1 MKKLFIFSLITSSI
15 ITLIACNNKDSTVNL
30 KQAKTTREAIQAISG
45 LEYRLVKVLPVYR
58 NIKATD
64 SSYVKFLD
72 LDNKDINESEN
83 AIVGGKIAVAG
94 MISNIQGLANKDPN
108 RPLKYI
114 DKYFN
119 IETQNKVNL
128 AYSSSYIEFGKDTL
142 RLVTIDSYHATI
154 YSLVASKNKNESR

>member
-1 MKKLFIFSLITSSI
+1 
-15 ITLIACNNKDSTVNL
+15 
-30 KQAKTTREAIQAISG
+30 
-45 LEYRLVKVLPVYR
+45 
-58 NIKATD
+58 
-64 SSYVKFLD
+64 LD
-72 LDNKDINESEN
+72 TKDINDTEN
-83 AIVGGKIAVAG
+83 ALVGGKIAVVG
-94 MISNIQGLANKDPN
+94 MLSNIQGLENKDSN

-154 YSLVASKNKNESR
+154 YSLVPSKN

>member
-15 ITLIACNNKDSTVNL
+15 ITLMACKDKDSTSYL
-30 KQAKTTREAIQAISG
+30 KQAKTTREAIQAING
-45 LEYRLVKVLPVYR
+45 VEYRLVKVLPVYR
-58 NIKATD
+58 NIKITD

-72 LDNKDINESEN
+72 LDTKDINDTEN
-83 AIVGGKIAVAG
+83 ALVGGKIAVVG
-94 MISNIQGLANKDPN
+94 VLSNIQGLENKDSN

-128 AYSSSYIEFGKDTL
+128 AYSSSYIEFGNDTL

-154 YSLVASKNKNESR
+154 YSLVPSKN